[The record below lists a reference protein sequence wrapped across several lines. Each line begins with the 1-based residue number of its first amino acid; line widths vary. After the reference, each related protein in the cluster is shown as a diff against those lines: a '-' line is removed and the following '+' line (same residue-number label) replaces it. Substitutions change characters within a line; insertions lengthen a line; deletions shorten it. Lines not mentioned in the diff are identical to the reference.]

1 MNYDLFKQLIE
12 NSPVSISYICEQIGL
27 KRPTFYFQ
35 LKNKTLSVDNF
46 LAICKIINLSKDE
59 IMKILQL
66 NN

>member
-1 MNYDLFKQLIE
+1 MNYELFKQLIE

-46 LAICKIINLSKDE
+46 LKIAKIINLSKDE
-59 IMKILQL
+59 IMRIQNLE
-66 NN
+66 